1 MGNAHS
7 IINQLIQL
15 QDLVAAKIQ
24 KKVSM
29 PNARLEE
36 LEKSIQALSAD
47 LAPAV
52 KTHINR
58 LLQKSPEAVVPV
70 VNGNCSGCGM
80 ALTKSLIQAVVKAE
94 QLNRCNNC
102 TRFLYEPTEV
112 VERERVTRQLGEVQK
127 KGIDRYS
134 APELMVTPLRGSTP
148 EEVLGELCDRMAESG
163 FVKDAAQ
170 LKELALQREAIVSTA
185 VDNGLAFPHVRGV
198 EGGGLAMAVGISK
211 KGIKFGG
218 PGRSLTRIFFFVVIP
233 RATSAF
239 YLKLIAGLSRTF
251 REKEAR
257 DELLAV
263 ENEKALWK
271 CLMKLTRKTFQG

>member
-1 MGNAHS
+1 MNNAHS

-15 QDLVAAKIQ
+15 QELVSAKIQ

-47 LAPAV
+47 LVPAV

-58 LLQKSPEAVVPV
+58 LLQKNPEAVVPV
-70 VNGNCSGCGM
+70 VNGNCAGCGM
-80 ALTKSLIQAVVKAE
+80 GLTKSLIQSVVKAE
-94 QLNRCNNC
+94 QLMRCNNC
-102 TRFLYEPTEV
+102 TRFLYDPTEV
-112 VERERVTRQLGEVQK
+112 VVRDRVTRQMNEVRK
-127 KGIDRYS
+127 TGIARYS
-134 APELMVTPLRGSTP
+134 SPELMMVPLKGSTP
-148 EEVLGELCDRMAESG
+148 EEVLGELCDRMAENA
-163 FVKDAAQ
+163 FVKDSKQ
-170 LKELALQREAIVSTA
+170 LLDLALQREAIVSTA

-233 RATSAF
+233 TATSAF
-239 YLKLIAGLSRTF
+239 YLKLISGISRTC
-251 REKEAR
+251 RDKEAR
-257 DELLAV
+257 NALLAV
-263 ENEKALWK
+263 HDEDALWK
-271 CLMKLTRKTFQG
+271 VLMKLTRKTFQG